1 MPNIKVF
8 SGSSHPDLASRIV
21 DRLGIDLGK
30 VVTKKF
36 SNLETC
42 VEIGESVRGEDVY
55 IVQSGSG
62 EINDNLM
69 ELLIMI
75 NACKIASASRVTAVI
90 PCFPYARQDKK
101 DKGGDEKLAML
112 MKTHEW
118 KFRSRAPISAKL
130 VANMLSV
137 AGADHII
144 TMDLHASQIQ
154 GFFDIPVDNLY
165 AEPAVLKWIREN
177 IAEWRNS
184 IIVSPDAGGAKRVTS
199 IADRLNVEFA
209 LIHKERKKANE
220 VASMVLVG
228 DVTDRVAI
236 LVDDMADTCGT
247 ICHAADKLMEA
258 GATKVYAIL
267 THGIFSGPAVSRI
280 NNACFEA
287 VVVTNTIPQ
296 GGHMK
301 DCPKIQCIDVSMMFA
316 EAVRRTHNGES
327 VSYLFSNVPY

>member
-1 MPNIKVF
+1 MGTLDQVVNVTGPILDKVADSDKGKMPNIKVF
-8 SGSSHPDLASRIV
+8 SGSSHPDLTQKLC
-21 DRLGIDLGK
+21 DRLGISTGK

-55 IVQSGSG
+55 IVQSGCG
-62 EINDNLM
+62 EVNDNLM

-75 NACKIASASRVTAVI
+75 NAC
-90 PCFPYARQDKK
+90 
-101 DKGGDEKLAML
+101 
-112 MKTHEW
+112 
-118 KFRSRAPISAKL
+118 
-130 VANMLSV
+130 
-137 AGADHII
+137 
-144 TMDLHASQIQ
+144 QIQ

-177 IAEWRNS
+177 IDDWRNA
-184 IIVSPDAGGAKRVTS
+184 IIVSPDAGGAKRVTA

-228 DVTDRVAI
+228 DAKDKIAI

-247 ICHAADKLMEA
+247 ICLAATKLMES
-258 GATKVYAIL
+258 GATKIYAIL
-267 THGIFSGPAVSRI
+267 THGIFSGPALSRI
-280 NNACFEA
+280 NSACFEA
-287 VVVTNTIPQ
+287 VVVTNSIPQ
-296 GGHMK
+296 DKHMHE
-301 DCPKIQCIDVSMMFA
+301 CQKIQCIDVSMMFA